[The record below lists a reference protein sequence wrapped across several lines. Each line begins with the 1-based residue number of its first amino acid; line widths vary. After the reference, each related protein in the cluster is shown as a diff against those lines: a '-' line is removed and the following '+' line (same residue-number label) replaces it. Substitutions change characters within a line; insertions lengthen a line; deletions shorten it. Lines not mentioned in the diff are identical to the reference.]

1 MIKYGCFNGGSST
14 MLRRNKAPNNGFDE
28 RLPIASD
35 WMYWVDSLG
44 NGGEIRY
51 IDEVLGRYRRHD
63 NNVTAQKNYDANID
77 HLNSCNIMLTKY
89 PYLKN
94 IILYRYSEN
103 LRVLRFKEKENYF
116 FWIKASLLVGFNIKS
131 FLTYLIYIISFKKIK
146 K

>member
-1 MIKYGCFNGGSST
+1 
-14 MLRRNKAPNNGFDE
+14 
-28 RLPIASD
+28 
-35 WMYWVDSLG
+35 
-44 NGGEIRY
+44 
-51 IDEVLGRYRRHD
+51 
-63 NNVTAQKNYDANID
+63 
-77 HLNSCNIMLTKY
+77 MLTKY